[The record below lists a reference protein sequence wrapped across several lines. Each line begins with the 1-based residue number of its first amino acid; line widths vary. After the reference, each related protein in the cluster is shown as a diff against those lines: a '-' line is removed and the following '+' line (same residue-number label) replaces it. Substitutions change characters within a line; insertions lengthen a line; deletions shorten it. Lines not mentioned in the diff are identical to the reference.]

1 MRVGAMVE
9 TLIFMVVVGVLW
21 YILQVKKLFGLGSN
35 VKSGRDALLNTL
47 VFVLIAGAIFHVLG
61 LFLS

>member
-1 MRVGAMVE
+1 MGAIVE

-21 YILQVKKLFGLGSN
+21 YILQVKKLLGLGSN

-47 VFVLIAGAIFHVLG
+47 VFVVIAGAIFHVLG
-61 LFLS
+61 LFLG